1 MSILSALTLMGNAAL
16 LTVGVANASVPVIY
30 KGAGNLNLGD
40 VDPPQIRLLNV
51 TTGMIW
57 LNFSSPAAGTAVI
70 PVAGTTTLG
79 TPQPVVWAAPGV
91 EITITIPVAITA
103 LTGAGVSGGPLGFWL
118 NTIAAAA
125 AQTLQLQLGEGM

>member
-1 MSILSALTLMGNAAL
+1 MSILSALTLMGNSAL

-30 KGAGNLNLGD
+30 KGAGNLNIGD

-51 TTGMIW
+51 TTAMIW

-70 PVAGTTTLG
+70 PVAGTVTLG

-91 EITITIPVAITA
+91 EITITIPVSIVP
-103 LTGAGVSGGPLGFWL
+103 LTGVAGGPNGFWL